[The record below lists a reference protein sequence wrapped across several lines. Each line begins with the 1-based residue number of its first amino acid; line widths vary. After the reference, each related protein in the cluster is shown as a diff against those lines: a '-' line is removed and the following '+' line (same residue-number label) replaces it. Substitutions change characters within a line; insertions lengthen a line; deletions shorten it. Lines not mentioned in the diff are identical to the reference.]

1 MDEEQTKTVNV
12 VATEVFRELLEKHKD
27 ELPTEYEEV
36 SLMGSCYGYMLFL
49 ELLGYDMSAVGKN
62 ASDGVAKLEEM
73 ISVEDELPDDI
84 YESDSLGFTPH
95 D

>member
-12 VATEVFRELLEKHKD
+12 VALKVFQGFLE
-27 ELPTEYEEV
+27 EYNDPPFTIEEEV
-36 SLMGSCYGYMLFL
+36 HLVGHTYGHMLVL
-49 ELLGYDMSAVGKN
+49 SLLGYDIAKVGKE
-62 ASDGVAKLEEM
+62 AADGVAKLKEM

>member
-1 MDEEQTKTVNV
+1 MDEEQTKTVNA
-12 VATEVFRELLEKHKD
+12 VATEVFRELLEKYED

-49 ELLGYDMSAVGKN
+49 EFLGYDMAKVGKE
-62 ASDGVAKLEEM
+62 ASEGVAKLRKMVSE
-73 ISVEDELPDDI
+73 EDELPDDI
-84 YESDSLGFTPH
+84 YESDTLGFTPH

>member
-49 ELLGYDMSAVGKN
+49 EFIGYDMSAVGEN
-62 ASDGVAKLEEM
+62 ASEGIAKLQEM
-73 ISVEDELPDDI
+73 LDD
-84 YESDSLGFTPH
+84 
-95 D
+95 

>member
-1 MDEEQTKTVNV
+1 MDEEQTKTVNA

-49 ELLGYDMSAVGKN
+49 ALLGYDMAKVGREVI
-62 ASDGVAKLEEM
+62 DRIAKLKEM
-73 ISVEDELPDDI
+73 LSAEDELPDDI

>member
-12 VATEVFRELLEKHKD
+12 VATEVFRELLYKHKD

-49 ELLGYDMSAVGKN
+49 ELLGYNMSAVGKD
-62 ASDGVAKLEEM
+62 ASEGVAKLKEM